1 MGKRRTAG
9 VAAMNLRQTSFIL
22 LVFLLLWGVGE
33 TGRAQAQSPRP
44 PALDE
49 QYYRAETA
57 WKSGASPWESKA
69 RLDRVLS
76 RLPDDQEARK
86 LRAQVLLAL
95 DQPAEALRDARRAAE
110 LAPKDGEAHLIFSE
124 AARVNGDRELALQQ
138 LSEAGDLL
146 DEDAMMHV
154 RLSWNAMMLNQP
166 EQAEAYGRIALALD
180 EALDAAYFQLARAFV
195 QSGKPE
201 EAVSVLERGL
211 RASVLDA
218 AAIRADNTL
227 RGLADRAALRPFM
240 DEN

>member
-1 MGKRRTAG
+1 
-9 VAAMNLRQTSFIL
+9 MNLRQVSFIMLVL
-22 LVFLLLWGVGE
+22 LMLWGAGMP
-33 TGRAQAQSPRP
+33 GQAQAQSARP

-95 DQPAEALRDARRAAE
+95 GRPAEALRDARRAAE
-110 LAPKDGEAHLIFSE
+110 LAPGDGEAHLIFSE
-124 AARVNGDRELALQQ
+124 AARVNGEADLALRQ
-138 LSEAGDLL
+138 LEEAGDLL
-146 DEDAMMHV
+146 GEDAMMHV

-180 EALDAAYFQLARAFV
+180 ETLDAAYYQLARAFV
-195 QSGKPE
+195 QSGKPD
-201 EAVSVLERGL
+201 EAASVLERGL

-227 RGLADRAALRPFM
+227 RGLADHPALRPFM
-240 DEN
+240 EQS